1 MTSIT
6 NKLVSAATK
15 YFSSIFRTYPSAVFI
30 IMYAFITIPASSQT
44 KLKPGETIKD
54 CPDCPEMVVIP
65 AGSYMMGC
73 SANDSGC
80 YTEEKPSHLVAIQ
93 QFAAGKFD
101 ITRGQWAVFV
111 AATNRTTTGGCAWS
125 NLPADTS
132 LKPWDLNPAAS
143 WKHLGFP
150 QHDDHPAVCIT
161 WKDVQD
167 YLTWISKK
175 TGAHYRLLTEAEW
188 EYAARAGT
196 MTGFPWGSL
205 ATHEKANYGKDSC
218 CGGAVSG
225 RDRWMYTSPV
235 GAFPPNAF
243 GLYDMHGNVLQYV
256 QDCFTLYDSQ
266 TPADGSAFK
275 TDKII
280 KMTDDLSA
288 FDGKSS
294 CSFHATRGGDYGDPG
309 TMVRSFARNWTPG
322 GGGTLENYSSSGL
335 GFRIAR
341 SL

>member
-1 MTSIT
+1 MITIT
-6 NKLVSAATK
+6 NKWSYPGVK
-15 YFSSIFRTYPSAVFI
+15 YCNNIFRIYILAALIIISAV
-30 IMYAFITIPASSQT
+30 MYIPGSAQSKMNAGQ
-44 KLKPGETIKD
+44 IFRD
-54 CPDCPEMVVIP
+54 CADCPEMVVIP

-80 YTEEKPSHLVAIQ
+80 FPEEGPSHLVAIQ

-101 ITRGQWAVFV
+101 ITRGQWAAFV
-111 AATNRTTTGGCAWS
+111 ALTNRTTKGGCAWS

-132 LKPWDLNPAAS
+132 LKPWDLNPIAS

-150 QHDDHPAVCIT
+150 QDDDHPAVCIT

-175 TGAHYRLLTEAEW
+175 TGTQYRLLTEAEW

-196 MTGFPWGSL
+196 VTGFPWGSS

-225 RDRWMYTSPV
+225 RDQWMYTSPV
-235 GAFPPNAF
+235 GAFPPNSF

-266 TPADGSAFK
+266 TPTDGSAFK
-275 TDKII
+275 TNKTI
-280 KMTDDLSA
+280 KMTGDLSA
-288 FDGKSS
+288 FDDKSS
-294 CSFHATRGGDYGDPG
+294 CSFHGTRGGDYGDPG
-309 TMVRSFARNWTPG
+309 SMIRSFSRNWTPG
-322 GGGTLENYSSSGL
+322 SGGTLENYSSSGL
-335 GFRIAR
+335 GFRIAK